1 VAPNPP
7 GVRKNSPVSHA
18 TCTSRQRGRNTR
30 ARCWRPMPSAKRLR
44 SPRSAIR
51 AAVAILVLGLG
62 LTLAGS
68 EATASTSTLSES
80 PETVGNGANITFTY
94 STPAATVS
102 STNWVGIYQPGQVP
116 GQVGSI
122 TYVYAPQPSGTVT
135 ISASSLDGV
144 GQYQAYYL
152 YNNGYQQ
159 LAGPVDF
166 TVVDEPPAPAPR
178 VVRVFSPE
186 GQAGL
191 DDPFCA
197 GRGRPGR
204 RMGGRHGQQPA
215 GRVLLLMGR
224 SSMTG
229 AAQARGPASSITPLP

>member
-1 VAPNPP
+1 MLAANALGQASSLSPERYP
-7 GVRKNSPVSHA
+7 GS
-18 TCTSRQRGRNTR
+18 SR
-30 ARCWRPMPSAKRLR
+30 
-44 SPRSAIR
+44 
-51 AAVAILVLGLG
+51 GLG
-62 LTLAGS
+62 VGPGTDAGRIRS
-68 EATASTSTLSES
+68 HRVNQHFSES
-80 PETVGNGANITFTY
+80 PETVGNANITFTY

-102 STNWVGIYQPGQVP
+102 STNWAGIYQPGQVP

-152 YNNGYQQ
+152 YKNGYQQ
-159 LAGPVDF
+159 VAGPVDF
-166 TVVDEPPAPAPR
+166 TVVGEPPAPAPR

-191 DDPFCA
+191 DDPFCG